1 MKKMIAGL
9 TALAALLAA
18 PGPQAYAA
26 VAEVV
31 SPAAFSGG
39 VAAPMAPPVAAG
51 ALPGLPQAAALSA
64 PASLGLPRSAA
75 AAPSA
80 FGAPSSAPSVPA
92 AARAFAPGASAASA
106 DAAAAPT
113 AAATDAAAV
122 PAAAPD
128 SSAARI
134 GAAPAPA
141 SEAQAPAAA
150 QAASAAPDPA
160 AGRALFDGAPTR
172 PAILLVGTSGSRPFI
187 LTEAKRV
194 AEELGYDLMLLDNP
208 AARAASQELVPDSH
222 FIPAAIDDHRA
233 SAASE
238 IVDRVAEIAK
248 SRPLAAV
255 ISFLNPYAQIAG
267 DIVDRTGA
275 KGLSGRAIEIAHT
288 KSLAREAMASVPEI
302 ATPYRIVRTADE
314 ARQFFREQG
323 GAKIVLKPIKGGG
336 SQGVVTDVAS
346 EKEAG
351 EVFDRID
358 ADLKEFMKR
367 PDAGFFNLDQHPGIM
382 AERQLSGPEVDVELI
397 VQGGEV
403 KFWHVSDNAPMDRPY
418 AIEKNSTYSS
428 VLSPEIQKQLVDAA
442 GKAGRA
448 MGLQDGNLHVELMM
462 TPDGPRVLEVN
473 ARMGGAFVWEFIRDQ
488 TGVSMIEQGIRAAL
502 GLPVDPGVRPT
513 TTLEARFMIPMAT
526 GRIESIEGLDALEKL
541 PGFVRSRMLH
551 KAGDEIKAA
560 PDDAFDYF
568 GYVGFRGKDYAET
581 MERMLT
587 ALDSVK
593 IKIRKADGTLVEQTG
608 AYAHSAVDTNAMLA
622 PEQRPGLRPGETY
635 ADSLARRDR
644 IMRGYLRGQLA
655 LIASFAMYYSLFS
668 PVATALAGV
677 GGMGSGR
684 SAYAGSVAIVR
695 PLAGVLVERFSARTV
710 LIAGFA
716 ARAAIWAAILPTAFA
731 FLGAG
736 APFLATFV
744 GLMVVDGAIVSIN
757 GLVDIDEG
765 GIDLLGK
772 QHAFPVDDALRNK
785 YNTLLDGFYSASR
798 VIVAPAMAALGV
810 VAAGIMSS
818 AAGAL
823 VAVMAVSFAVPAS
836 VALYYYARYIPARA
850 DMGPVAAR
858 RPAAE
863 EAREIASK
871 LWEGF
876 KLAWSNKNIRWRIL
890 LNSAERAIEDSMLFV
905 VLAEFAMRILAKGN
919 PVYGAL
925 YTAGL
930 IAFGKIGAMV
940 SAYLMHGRWKAPVG
954 GEAKYPRY
962 RPFFGLAAGGTLAT
976 LLMPAAAFAAA
987 GVAGFPWLAAALA
1000 GASALAFNLM
1010 FSASALGFRN
1020 LMQGIVSEQNASGRL
1035 FGIQGTILMA
1045 VNALAILGL
1054 SAIFAAFGLGAAL
1067 SITTAIYAAYGV
1079 FQAFVGPRLLFTE
1092 QERKTARP

>member
-1 MKKMIAGL
+1 MKRIVAVAV
-9 TALAALLAA
+9 ALVVLVLA
-18 PGPQAYAA
+18 PGPQAFAA
-26 VAEVV
+26 AAEVV
-31 SPAAFSGG
+31 APVSLSAGLTAPL
-39 VAAPMAPPVAAG
+39 AAPAMGGMATTLPISAAS
-51 ALPGLPQAAALSA
+51 LSA
-64 PASLGLPRSAA
+64 PSLNAAGVTAAPVAPAFA

-80 FGAPSSAPSVPA
+80 AGVPAPSAAAVSAPAAEPGA
-92 AARAFAPGASAASA
+92 AAVPSAAVA
-106 DAAAAPT
+106 AAAAPT
-113 AAATDAAAV
+113 AAPIAA
-122 PAAAPD
+122 
-128 SSAARI
+128 
-134 GAAPAPA
+134 
-141 SEAQAPAAA
+141 APAAA
-150 QAASAAPDPA
+150 APA
-160 AGRALFDGAPTR
+160 ADPSAGASLFDGSSSRRA
-172 PAILLVGTSGSRPFI
+172 LMLVGTSASRPFI

-194 AEELGYDLMLLDNP
+194 AEELGLDLILLDKP
-208 AARAASQELVPDSH
+208 AARAASKDLVPDSH
-222 FIPAAIDDHRA
+222 FIPAAIDDHRET
-233 SAASE
+233 AAAE

-275 KGLSGRAIEIAHT
+275 KGLSGKAVEIAHT

-302 ATPYRIVRTADE
+302 ATPYRIVRSADE
-314 ARQFFREQG
+314 ARAFFREQG

-397 VQGGEV
+397 VQDGEV
-403 KFWHVSDNAPMDRPY
+403 KFWHVSDNAPMDKPY
-418 AIEKNSTYSS
+418 AIEKNSTYPS

-448 MGLQDGNLHVELMM
+448 MGLKDGNLHVELMM

-488 TGVSMIEQGIRAAL
+488 TGVSMVEQGIRAAL
-502 GLPVDPGVRPT
+502 GLPVDPGTRPN
-513 TTLEARFMIPMAT
+513 TTLEARFMIPAAT
-526 GRIESIEGLDALEKL
+526 GKIESIEGLEAVERM
-541 PGFVRSRMLH
+541 PGFVRARMLH
-551 KAGDEIKAA
+551 KVGDPIKAA

-568 GYVGFRGKDYAET
+568 GYFGFRGKDYAET
-581 MERMLT
+581 MDRMLK
-587 ALDSVK
+587 ALDAVK

-608 AYAHSAVDTNAMLA
+608 AYTHSVVDTNAELA
-622 PEQRPGLRPGETY
+622 PAQRPGLRPGETY

-644 IMRGYLRGQLA
+644 IMHGYLRGQLA
-655 LIASFAMYYSLFS
+655 LIASFAMYYSLFA

-677 GGMGSGR
+677 AGMGSGR
-684 SAYAGSVAIVR
+684 SAYAGAVAFVR

-710 LIAGFA
+710 LIAGFG
-716 ARAAIWAAILPTAFA
+716 ARALIWAAILPAAFLT
-731 FLGAG
+731 LGAG
-736 APFLATFV
+736 TPFLAAFV
-744 GLMVVDGAIVSIN
+744 GLMLVDGAIVSIN

-772 QHAFPVDDALRNK
+772 QHAFPVDDALRNR
-785 YNTLLDGFYSASR
+785 YNALLDGFYSASR
-798 VIVAPAMAALGV
+798 VVVAPAMAALGV

-823 VAVMAVSFAVPAS
+823 VAVMAVSFALPAAA
-836 VALYYYARYIPARA
+836 ALYYYSRYIPKQAE
-850 DMGPVAAR
+850 MGVPSAR
-858 RPAAE
+858 RPVGE
-863 EAREIASK
+863 EAREIGAK

-876 KLAWSNKNIRWRIL
+876 KLAWSNKKIRWRIL
-890 LNSAERAIEDSMLFV
+890 LNAAERAIEDSMLFV
-905 VLAEFAMRILAKGN
+905 VLSEFAMKVLAKGN
-919 PVYGAL
+919 PIYGAL

-940 SAYLMHGRWKAPVG
+940 SAYLMHQRWKAPAS
-954 GEAKYPRY
+954 GEAKYPKY

-976 LLMPAAAFAAA
+976 LLMPGAAFAAA

-1000 GASALAFNLM
+1000 GLSALAFNLF

-1054 SAIFAAFGLGAAL
+1054 SGIFAAFGLTTAL
-1067 SITTAIYAAYGV
+1067 AITTGLYAAYGV
-1079 FQAFVGPRLLFTE
+1079 FQALVAPRLLFTA
-1092 QERKTARP
+1092 QERAAAPRKP